1 MGVEGPHYMGD
12 TEVDPATMTPYRD
25 GPYIVRGQFAVVEQ
39 NGREVLVGRRWRA
52 GDGFMC
58 PYHRS

>member
-1 MGVEGPHYMGD
+1 MGD

-25 GPYIVRGQFAVVEQ
+25 RPYIVRGQFAVVEQ
-39 NGREVLVGRRWRA
+39 NGREILVGRRWRA

>member
-1 MGVEGPHYMGD
+1 MGD
-12 TEVDPATMTPYRD
+12 TEVDPATITPYRD

-39 NGREVLVGRRWRA
+39 NSQEIPVGRRWRA

-58 PYHRS
+58 PDHRS